1 MPLMS
6 GRHPGRPGSVG
17 LLDTVTQRAALF
29 VTTVASTLE
38 AFLLPL
44 ADVLRSAG
52 WRVDGLARGAEA
64 RTALQPRFDRLLDA
78 PWSRR
83 LADPGN
89 YVGAPGRV
97 REVVVAGGYNV
108 VHVHTPIAGFVS
120 RYALRRVSGPSA
132 PRMIYTV
139 HGFHFFEGGSS
150 IGNAVFHRAER
161 TAARWTDYLVAMNRE
176 DYEAARSFGTIPP
189 DRVRHIPGM
198 GVDPATYRPS
208 EHARGAVRA
217 ELGIEPGAFV
227 ITMIAEMNEN
237 KRHAL
242 VLDAFSRMRASCAW
256 LIMVGE
262 GPLMNSLQ
270 ARAASLNV
278 DQRVHFVGH
287 RSDVPAILAATDVLT
302 LASKREGMPR
312 TVLEAMATCV
322 PVVGTRTRGVVDA
335 VDDAAGW
342 LVDRPDPDTLAAAFD
357 FVAEHRDRGRERG
370 SAGRELVIARYSEA
384 AIVDAY
390 LDLYREAI
398 AQSHR

>member
-1 MPLMS
+1 M
-6 GRHPGRPGSVG
+6 
-17 LLDTVTQRAALF
+17 TQRAALF
-29 VTTVASTLE
+29 VTTVAPTLE

-44 ADVLRSAG
+44 ADALRNAG
-52 WRVDGLARGAEA
+52 WRVDALARGAEA
-64 RTALQPRFDRLLDA
+64 RAALKSQFDQLFNA

-89 YVGAPGRV
+89 FIGAPTRVSGLVEAGR
-97 REVVVAGGYNV
+97 YDV

-120 RYALRRVSGPSA
+120 RYAVRRMSGPST
-132 PRMIYTV
+132 PRVIYTV
-139 HGFHFFEGGSS
+139 HGFHFFEGGPAV
-150 IGNAVFHRAER
+150 GNMVFRTAER

-176 DYEAARSFGTIPP
+176 DYEAARLFGTIPQ
-189 DRVRHIPGM
+189 DRVRHIPGV
-198 GVDPATYRPS
+198 GVDPATYHPS
-208 EHARGAVRA
+208 EGAGSAVRA
-217 ELGIEPGAFV
+217 ELGIEQGVFV
-227 ITMIAEMNEN
+227 ITMIAEMNAN

-242 VLDAFSRMRASCAW
+242 ALDAFSRMRESRAS
-256 LIMVGE
+256 LIMVGT
-262 GPLMNSLQ
+262 GPLLNSLQ

-302 LASKREGMPR
+302 LVSRREGMPR
-312 TVLEAMATCV
+312 TVLEAMATGV

-357 FVAEHRDRGRERG
+357 FVAEHRGRALERG
-370 SAGRELVIARYSEA
+370 SAGRELVLARYSEA

-398 AQSHR
+398 TQSHR